1 MNDTKMLRRK
11 VCCCVLL
18 LVLAACDSML
28 PLPNTTTPIAEQQSI
43 SAEAHPDATP
53 TPFLASDL
61 LARGMERHAVGDFDA
76 AATDFSSLLANY
88 PDAPEMRQARY
99 YLAASYAQRGRW
111 TSTVETLQ
119 SLVAEPVEDE
129 LTDPALFWMALGYEA
144 AGDWP
149 NAVATYERYRA
160 LGAILE
166 PYAAIRQAAQQQAL
180 GQLAE
185 AAMNYEHGAHAD
197 IARGERAGSYEKAIA
212 LYRQLGQN
220 ERALQL
226 YAELLDFAEQPDY
239 RARILAEAI
248 ALAQQLGREDQAR
261 SWLIELVSAAPATAQ
276 AGSAVDQLLAA
287 GDPALAPAQAA
298 QVYFNLERY
307 AEALAQFDA
316 AIAQANPGSDD
327 ALELQRLRGL
337 TLRALGDF
345 AGALEALAAVSAASP
360 DSQPGRQAQL
370 DWVQTIGQSGDTL
383 QAINGY
389 RQYAATYADD
399 PRAPEALDRVAQL
412 LDRLGDSE
420 NAMLARLELGQRF
433 PQSDLA
439 SSGLNSTGFY
449 FLYAGRLD
457 EAKQAWQ
464 ILAEH
469 QTGYERAR
477 GAFWAARVAQQQQD
491 QEQARQLFENAY
503 TAAPDSYYGARA
515 AEELSM
521 SVTPTIT
528 LGDPISEDHWHA
540 LDDWVKS
547 WAENAAADDAG
558 QESASEVAAS
568 GFVQRAIALEQVG
581 LQPEAIAEWNN
592 ARTTWAGNPIQLAQ
606 LARLAHEHE
615 VPYIALKTAEQ
626 LADLAP
632 ETALPLPETLRR
644 LILPTPYA
652 NLVIAQSRDHGVD
665 PRLLYALM
673 RQESLF
679 NPGATSWV
687 GARGL
692 AQVMP
697 STGEGIAQRLGVTDF
712 TVNDL
717 YRPVVS
723 VRFGAF
729 YLGQR
734 ITDMEGSIPGALAAY
749 NGGLGNSI
757 RWAGGSSVADPD
769 LFTEGIDYFETRGY
783 VKLVY
788 GYYGAYQRLYA
799 LP

>member
-1 MNDTKMLRRK
+1 ML
-11 VCCCVLL
+11 LF
-18 LVLAACDSML
+18 VLAACDSML
-28 PLPNTTTPIAEQQSI
+28 TLPKATTPIAEPQSI
-43 SAEAHPDATP
+43 LAEPQSDATP

-61 LARGMERHAVGDFDA
+61 LARAIERYAIGDFDA
-76 AATDFSSLLANY
+76 AAADFSSLLASH
-88 PDAPEMRQARY
+88 PDAPEARQARY

-119 SLVAEPVEDE
+119 SLVAESVEDE
-129 LTDPALFWMALGYEA
+129 LTAPALFLMALGYEA

-166 PYAAIRQAAQQQAL
+166 PYAAIRQAAQQRAL

-212 LYRQLGQN
+212 LYQQLGQN
-220 ERALQL
+220 DRALQL
-226 YAELLDFAEQPDY
+226 YTELLDFAEQPNY

-261 SWLIELVSAAPATAQ
+261 IWLIELVSAAPATAQ
-276 AGSAVDQLLAA
+276 AGNAVDQLLAA

-307 AEALAQFDA
+307 TEALAQFDA

-345 AGALEALAAVSAASP
+345 ASALEALAAVSAASP
-360 DSQPGRQAQL
+360 NSQPGRQAQL

-389 RQYAATYADD
+389 RQYAATYGDD

-420 NAMLARLELGQRF
+420 NAMLARLELGQRY
-433 PQSDLA
+433 PQSDQA
-439 SSGLNSTGFY
+439 SNGLNNAGFY
-449 FLYAGRLD
+449 FFHAGRLG
-457 EAKQAWQ
+457 EAKQAWR

-491 QEQARQLFENAY
+491 QEQSSQLFENAY

-515 AEELSM
+515 AEELGM
-521 SVTPTIT
+521 SAAPTLT
-528 LGDPISEDHWHA
+528 LGDPISADNWRV
-540 LDDWVKS
+540 LNDWIGS
-547 WAENAAADDAG
+547 WANAAANAE
-558 QESASEVAAS
+558 QEPAPEVAAS
-568 GFVQRAIALEQVG
+568 GFVQRATALEQVG
-581 LQPEAIAEWNN
+581 LQAEAIAEWNN
-592 ARTTWAGNPIQLAQ
+592 ARTHWSGNPTQLAQ
-606 LARLAHEHE
+606 LARLAHEQD
-615 VPYIALKTAEQ
+615 VPYIALKAAEQ
-626 LADLAP
+626 IAGLAP

-644 LILPTPYA
+644 LILPAPYT
-652 NLVIAQSRDHGVD
+652 NLVVAQSRDHGVD

-697 STGEGIAQRLGVTDF
+697 STGEGIAQNLGVTDF
-712 TVNDL
+712 TINDL

-729 YLGQR
+729 YLGRR
-734 ITDMEGSIPGALAAY
+734 IADMEGSVHGALAAY